1 MGIIDK
7 VVSYLSHKLYG
18 DLVEDLDKVLKV
30 LKEDSA
36 KLSILEQQ
44 LEIHKLERDK
54 FKNMVVAIGN
64 TIPDLMWAK
73 DVEGKYLYAN
83 RTILDTLFYGVDK
96 IAVLGKYDVELA
108 AEARKLVGSENHT
121 FGEVCGN
128 SDVVVLES
136 LREGRFLEYG
146 KVNGKDLYLEVYKA
160 PFYNDEGELLGTVG
174 TGRDVTEWYLGV
186 KGAVEA
192 MKTCGNA
199 VCKEAII
206 CELDKYK
213 FEG

>member
-1 MGIIDK
+1 M
-7 VVSYLSHKLYG
+7 VSYLSHKLYG

-36 KLSILEQQ
+36 KLSILEKQ
-44 LEIHKLERDK
+44 LEVHKLERDK

-64 TIPDLMWAK
+64 TIPNLMWAK
-73 DVEGKYLYAN
+73 STDGKYLYAN
-83 RTILDTLFYGVDK
+83 RTTLDTLFYGVDK
-96 IAVLGKYDVELA
+96 IAVLGKDDAELA
-108 AEARKLVGSENHT
+108 TEARKLVGAENHT

-128 SDVVVLES
+128 SDVIVLEQ
-136 LREGRFLEYG
+136 LGKGRFLEYG
-146 KVNGKDLYLEVYKA
+146 KVNSKDLYLEVYKA

-186 KGAVEA
+186 RGAIEA
-192 MKTCGNA
+192 MKTCGNSACKDA
-199 VCKEAII
+199 VLG
-206 CELDKYK
+206 ELDKYK